1 MISKDEILERA
12 HILSLEPSV
21 VEKDYVLGWLLHAI
35 GSHAELAE
43 QWVFKGGTSRKQVQ
57 GGPDGSVPRVA
68 FWGSPGTLAR
78 RTRRYDGRCCESI
91 A

>member
-57 GGPDGSVPRVA
+57 GGPTARSPVSHSGEARVHSRA
-68 FWGSPGTLAR
+68 AR
-78 RTRRYDGRCCESI
+78 GDTTGDAANR
-91 A
+91 